1 MSQKCLRRK
10 EDASLR
16 GNIDITSLFQKQA
29 SESYGNIN
37 WSNCWDLVGIGNICR
52 SYCFPEFLIQKFV
65 TWFMLSRTPVVEL
78 LQELASNFELFQ
90 SVPISVIS
98 NLFQKCK
105 NSGLDE
111 KG

>member
-16 GNIDITSLFQKQA
+16 GNKDITSVFQQQG
-29 SESYGNIN
+29 SESYGDIN
-37 WSNCWDLVGIGNICR
+37 WSYCWHLVDIGNICR

-78 LQELASNFELFQ
+78 LQELASNFESSQRL
-90 SVPISVIS
+90 PNI
-98 NLFQKCK
+98 FQKC
-105 NSGLDE
+105 
-111 KG
+111 